1 MAIMTSCLALSL
13 LLALLPATSGYALGV
28 QHVSASRTAPRRLAP
43 PAMEEWR
50 QPQYVTDAQQRLL
63 AEERDGDAGSVIDK
77 VKALAGPLQPWV
89 DEYAAQPTL
98 AAADAAGLVLFALG
112 SRLTAGE
119 SVLNPFGD
127 VSTALPFLLAYFLA
141 AKPLDAYA
149 DGVASK
155 GYAAALQATAPAWA
169 AGTLGGVALR
179 ALGTFS
185 APDVGTTLLTFIST
199 AVFLGGARAAAV
211 YKETGE
217 LPDLDAITSKLGG
230 D

>member
-1 MAIMTSCLALSL
+1 MTIEIASTMGDE
-13 LLALLPATSGYALGV
+13 AT
-28 QHVSASRTAPRRLAP
+28 P
-43 PAMEEWR
+43 
-50 QPQYVTDAQQRLL
+50 TDAYPQTCW
-63 AEERDGDAGSVIDK
+63 SH
-77 VKALAGPLQPWV
+77 V
-89 DEYAAQPTL
+89 DYAMSH
-98 AAADAAGLVLFALG
+98 ADFSRGLH
-112 SRLTAGE
+112 
-119 SVLNPFGD
+119 PFGD

-217 LPDLDAITSKLGG
+217 LPDLDAITSQLGG

>member
-1 MAIMTSCLALSL
+1 MKVFF
-13 LLALLPATSGYALGV
+13 ALLELAALAAAYRVPAPVPVPAPAL
-28 QHVSASRTAPRRLAP
+28 ATRCAP

-112 SRLTAGE
+112 SRLTAC
-119 SVLNPFGD
+119 
-127 VSTALPFLLAYFLA
+127 LLY
-141 AKPLDAYA
+141 
-149 DGVASK
+149 
-155 GYAAALQATAPAWA
+155 
-169 AGTLGGVALR
+169 
-179 ALGTFS
+179 
-185 APDVGTTLLTFIST
+185 
-199 AVFLGGARAAAV
+199 
-211 YKETGE
+211 
-217 LPDLDAITSKLGG
+217 TSPSPR

>member
-1 MAIMTSCLALSL
+1 MKSCQSCLALSL

-28 QHVSASRTAPRRLAP
+28 QHVSASRSAPRRLAP

-169 AGTLGGVALR
+169 AGTLGGTALR
-179 ALGTFS
+179 A
-185 APDVGTTLLTFIST
+185 VGKFALPPVGFVVAN
-199 AVFLGGARAAAV
+199 AVFLLVFLAAPRAYAV
-211 YKETGE
+211 YAETGKLPTDE
-217 LPDLDAITSKLGG
+217 L
-230 D
+230 